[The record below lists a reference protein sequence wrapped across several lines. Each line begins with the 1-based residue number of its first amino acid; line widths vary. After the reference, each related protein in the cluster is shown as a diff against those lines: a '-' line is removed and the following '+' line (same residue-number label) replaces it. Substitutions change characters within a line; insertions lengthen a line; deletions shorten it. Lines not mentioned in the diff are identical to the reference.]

1 MNCSPCTLVNISH
14 SSVIPYLYL
23 FQPKCACACYCFAH
37 THTHSLISLLLFVLF
52 SVHVQIAFCFL
63 LIYTLFSSLF
73 WNLLLVREVRWANT
87 CSQGFIMVVSAW
99 VYWIHL
105 PEHVNTSHILSCF
118 GSCKSWS
125 FWSYNIWLTL
135 LTLEEER
142 SIWFW
147 EKGNVFPT
155 VNSIKFWIFIFPSRR
170 NRSAMLEWC
179 KSQLEET

>member
-1 MNCSPCTLVNISH
+1 MHATAL
-14 SSVIPYLYL
+14 
-23 FQPKCACACYCFAH
+23 H
-37 THTHSLISLLLFVLF
+37 THTHTLTHLLTTFCAVLC
-52 SVHVQIAFCFL
+52 SCADSFL
-63 LIYTLFSSLF
+63 LSFDLHTLSSLF